1 MLLGFEPLR
10 SSLINSYESSKLHH
24 AILLQS
30 KQGVGKAS
38 FTKDLVLKNFLN
50 TENESHPDLLIIEK
64 EEGKKEI
71 KVDSIRKIS
80 QFVNKTSAISENK
93 FIIIDSA
100 SELNKSSSNALLKIL
115 EEPHPNNFL
124 ILISHNLNKV
134 LPTIKSRCQII
145 KIPELK
151 KSDFDDIVKN
161 KGLNLTAEHIS
172 FLSEICDNSPAQAI
186 NLGED
191 LVRFYELFL
200 RSVINKKISEELIK
214 KISNKDFSQVIFE
227 KIFEF
232 FISRLMKFS
241 QNIEFKLYFEE
252 EKTFS
257 KILNKTNLDEIFRI
271 TEESL
276 NLLRKTSSIH
286 LDKKLNFINIFNKIC
301 YA

>member
-1 MLLGFEPLR
+1 MILGFENLQ
-10 SSLINSYESSKLHH
+10 SSLLKSYNSDKFHH
-24 AILLQS
+24 AILLQG
-30 KQGVGKAS
+30 KKGTGKAS
-38 FTKDLVLKNFLN
+38 FAKDLILKNFLK

-71 KVDSIRKIS
+71 KVDNIRKIS
-80 QFVNKTSAISENK
+80 QFVNQTSAISENK
-93 FIIIDSA
+93 FIIIDA
-100 SELNKSSSNALLKIL
+100 TSELNKSSSNALLKIL

-145 KIPELK
+145 KTPELK
-151 KSDFDDIVKN
+151 KAEFDEIVTN

-200 RSVINKKISEELIK
+200 RSIINKKISDELIK
-214 KISNKDFSQVIFE
+214 KLSNKDFQSEIFE

-252 EKTFS
+252 EQSFAKT
-257 KILNKTNLDEIFRI
+257 LHKTSLEEIFKI

-276 NLLRKTSSIH
+276 NLIHKITSIH